1 MTDVISFS
9 FSDSTGR
16 DFPFTSLK
24 ALENFLREEISYW
37 EKVTEEA
44 EHMEVDSHPAIRS
57 LTHLRKLH
65 QTTQELSDSEHDS
78 DAMNQKLVSVET
90 PHPRNHRLAQQHSE
104 GKKWLWHGHGFTPV
118 FVHLLNTH
126 GAEAA
131 DAFFDYI
138 VNSLVTS
145 LNSRPAIA
153 GVLAAYEFLDQPD
166 EHTNK
171 KTGERISLSSLRNSF
186 QESQEQLF
194 REVSEQQQVI
204 SNWSTQAKNK
214 QLRAY
219 KAQKR
224 LTKNLIGEAKGE
236 LDKQM
241 TGWEERVKT
250 LEDTYE
256 EKLRLAKPAEYWDKS
271 AKKFR
276 NQGIFFA
283 VILLISITSGAL
295 YIKSLIEMWMLRGET
310 PISLSSI
317 QGAVFF
323 GMLAA
328 LYAFGVRVLSRLT
341 FSSFHLMRDAEE
353 RHQLTHLYLSL
364 INETESDERAREIV
378 LQALFSRSETGL
390 LATENGPTMPSAR
403 DAARIA
409 SGVSRTG
416 S

>member
-24 ALENFLREEISYW
+24 GLKKFLAEEISYW
-37 EKVTEEA
+37 EDVAAKA
-44 EHMEVDSHPAIRS
+44 KNPEVSLHSTIRS
-57 LTHLRKLH
+57 VSHLKNLY
-65 QTTQELSDSEHDS
+65 QTAEELLVSNLDSDSKS
-78 DAMNQKLVSVET
+78 QKLVRIDT
-90 PHPRNHRLAQQHSE
+90 PNHRNQRLNQQHNE
-104 GKKWLWHGHGFTPV
+104 AKKWLWHGHEFTPV
-118 FVHLLNTH
+118 FVHLLNKH
-126 GAEAA
+126 GDEAA
-131 DAFFDYI
+131 DAFYKYI
-138 VNSLVTS
+138 VDAEIAY
-145 LNSRPAIA
+145 LNSRASIA
-153 GVLAAYEFLDQPD
+153 GVMAAYEFLDQPD

-171 KTGERISLSSLRNSF
+171 KTGERISLSNLRNGFHDAQNNLF
-186 QESQEQLF
+186 QE
-194 REVSEQQQVI
+194 VAEQQREI
-204 SNWSTQAKNK
+204 NEWSRFTKSR

-219 KAQKR
+219 RAQKR
-224 LTKNLIGEAKGE
+224 LSKNLLAEAKGK
-236 LDKQM
+236 LDQQM
-241 TGWEERVKT
+241 TGWEERVTT
-250 LEDTYE
+250 LENTYE
-256 EKLRLAKPAEYWDKS
+256 EKLRLAKPAEYWDTS

-283 VILLISITSGAL
+283 VILLIIITSGAL

-323 GMLAA
+323 AMLTA
-328 LYAFGVRVLSRLT
+328 LYAYGVRVLSRLT

-403 DAARIA
+403 DVARVA
-409 SGVSRTG
+409 SGASRTG